1 MINLNNDDAY
11 DDKLLAEGQEYIVG
25 TNDGSSFK
33 DVIYLGTKLY
43 HGKPIMVFQ
52 TKDKRQLTINPSYHS
67 FTLEE
72 TMNNHNDITYTQ
84 SKINDIERAESY
96 NNETHEER

>member
-1 MINLNNDDAY
+1 MKSLNLDAY
-11 DDKLLAEGQEYIVG
+11 DDRILAEGQEYTVG

-33 DVIYLGTKLY
+33 DVIYVGTKLY

-52 TKDKRQLTINPSYHS
+52 TKDNRQLTVNPSYHS

-72 TMNNHNDITYTQ
+72 NMKNHNEITFSQ
-84 SKINDIERAESY
+84 SVNDIERAETY
-96 NNETHEER
+96 DKQTHEER

>member
-1 MINLNNDDAY
+1 MINLNDDAY
-11 DDKLLAEGQEYIVG
+11 DDKILAEGQEYVVG

-33 DVIYLGTKLY
+33 DVIYVGTKLY
-43 HGKPIMVFQ
+43 HGKPIMVFL

-72 TMNNHNDITYTQ
+72 TMSNHNDITFTQ
-84 SKINDIERAESY
+84 SERDDKGRADVY
-96 NNETHEER
+96 NSQTHEER

>member
-1 MINLNNDDAY
+1 MKSLNLDAY
-11 DDKLLAEGQEYIVG
+11 DDRIPAEGQEYTVG

-33 DVIYLGTKLY
+33 DVIYVGTKLY

-52 TKDKRQLTINPSYHS
+52 TKDNRQLTVNPSYHS

-72 TMNNHNDITYTQ
+72 NMVNHNEITFSQ
-84 SKINDIERAESY
+84 SVNDVERADTY
-96 NNETHEER
+96 DKQTHEEL